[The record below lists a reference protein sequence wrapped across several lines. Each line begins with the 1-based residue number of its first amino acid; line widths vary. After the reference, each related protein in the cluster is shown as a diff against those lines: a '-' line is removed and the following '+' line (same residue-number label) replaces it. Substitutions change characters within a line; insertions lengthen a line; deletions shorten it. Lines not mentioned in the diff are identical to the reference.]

1 MKNIVL
7 TGFMASGKSTIG
19 RELSAI
25 SGMEFVDTDELVE
38 KSEGITINEI
48 FARFGEEYF
57 RDRESAAVAMA
68 AEKSG
73 AVIAT
78 GGGAVLRH
86 ENIELLRK
94 NGVVFNL
101 EPSAAVI
108 CERLNGARASRPL
121 LAGEELEAV
130 LERFRK
136 RQPYYDNCDC
146 KIYVSNSRTPREFAV
161 EILEHMKSI

>member
-7 TGFMASGKSTIG
+7 TGFMASGKSTVG
-19 RELSAI
+19 RELSEI

-38 KSEGITINEI
+38 KSVGITINEI
-48 FARFGEEYF
+48 FQKYGEEYF
-57 RDRESAAVAMA
+57 RDRESEAVALA
-68 AEKSG
+68 AKKNG
-73 AVIAT
+73 AVIST
-78 GGGAVLRH
+78 GGGAVLRR
-86 ENIELLRK
+86 ENVELLRK

-101 EPSAAVI
+101 EPTAAVI
-108 CERLNGARASRPL
+108 CERLNDARASRPL

-146 KIYVSNSRTPREFAV
+146 KIYVSNSKTPREFAA
-161 EILEHMKSI
+161 EILERMRNF